1 MPAVT
6 TTKRGRGWC
15 VRFRLPKQV
24 AEQHSLPLQ
33 CRMSTILTESAPATR
48 VESERR
54 RIEALLD
61 LLVRGQADLN
71 GASLATY
78 LGLPD
83 PAKRKSRQTDNP
95 PETTTWPT
103 LAALYSEDF
112 KAHSLARESN
122 CRQRLGRLDKIAL
135 AFDSKP
141 DDITPKQ
148 WTEWLTALDTGIPSK
163 NEYRSVIGCV
173 YKFGITRFV
182 CRTNPTEAVARFRR
196 PKSHA
201 PCYRTQGMIEAEL
214 DMRSHT
220 KDVERAIRRYRVLDQ
235 EEQADLIEH
244 CREVDH
250 GFLPCVVLGLH
261 GVSGIDIRMARRPSY
276 SDGVFSGQRSKTGT
290 ASFNVPIAPALRP
303 ILDKHW
309 LKIQQ
314 GEWVFPWVHT
324 VVDTKDKFLK
334 RWTRLIRNSDFD
346 GLVFHALRHSFISLM
361 LSRGISVEIVGLW
374 VGHLD
379 RNTTATVYNH
389 FIKNE
394 SVSVMAS
401 LKLFE
406 AV

>member
-6 TTKRGRGWC
+6 ATKRGRSWC

-33 CRMSTILTESAPATR
+33 CRMATNLTDSAPAAR
-48 VESERR
+48 VVAERR
-54 RIEALLD
+54 RVEALLD
-61 LLVRGQADLN
+61 LLVRGQADMRE
-71 GASLATY
+71 ASLATY
-78 LGLPD
+78 LGLPG
-83 PAKRKSRQTDNP
+83 PVKRKSRQTDNP
-95 PETTTWPT
+95 PETTMWPT
-103 LAALYSEDF
+103 LVALYSEDF
-112 KAHSLARESN
+112 RANSLARESN

-182 CRTNPTEAVARFRR
+182 CRINPIEAVARFRR

-201 PCYRTQGMIEAEL
+201 PCYRTQSMIEAEL
-214 DMRSHT
+214 DMRPHT
-220 KDVERAIRRYRVLDQ
+220 KQEERAIRRYRVLDQ

-244 CREVDH
+244 CREVDP

-261 GVSGIDIRMARRPSY
+261 GVSGIDVRMARRPSY

-303 ILDKHW
+303 ILDKH
-309 LKIQQ
+309 L
-314 GEWVFPWVHT
+314 GGSVPPNAASAA
-324 VVDTKDKFLK
+324 LG
-334 RWTRLIRNSDFD
+334 NSAGRGRDR
-346 GLVFHALRHSFISLM
+346 A
-361 LSRGISVEIVGLW
+361 SRQAAASASV
-374 VGHLD
+374 
-379 RNTTATVYNH
+379 
-389 FIKNE
+389 
-394 SVSVMAS
+394 
-401 LKLFE
+401 
-406 AV
+406 